1 MFETTRLAYARGSS
15 GLTIMNTPTQDWQAP
30 LVPLLAA
37 LETERLNARK
47 KLTNIGLIIACIAG
61 VAILYLIATGNFFT
75 PFLLFFP
82 LIIAGVIF
90 AFVYTSATS
99 QYRAG
104 FKNMVMPHL
113 VRHCAQEANAS
124 LMYLSSEGISENEF
138 RNSGLFRHPDRYSS
152 EDYIHGTIGETALRF
167 SEVHAEYRE
176 VRSDGKN
183 TRTEYHTIFKGLFL
197 VADFNKHFQ
206 GTTYVKPDVAEKMFG
221 RFGQSLQQLG
231 ASFSF
236 GARELVR
243 LEDPEFERTFV
254 VYSTDQTEARYILS
268 PALMERLLKF
278 RARCNTDIHLAFIGG
293 QMILAIPLAVAW
305 LEPPALGTPL
315 TLQSLEGSLNQLR
328 FAIGIVAELDLN
340 TRIWSK

>member
-1 MFETTRLAYARGSS
+1 MP
-15 GLTIMNTPTQDWQAP
+15 I
-30 LVPLLAA
+30 LAA
-37 LETERLNARK
+37 LETERQNAQKRV
-47 KLTNIGLIIACIAG
+47 TNAGLAVAGIAG
-61 VAILYLIATGNFFT
+61 VALLYLVATGNFFT
-75 PFLLFFP
+75 PFLVFFP

-90 AFVYTSATS
+90 AFFYMNATS
-99 QYRAG
+99 NYRAG

-113 VRHCAQEANAS
+113 VRHCALEANAS
-124 LMYLSSEGISENEF
+124 LMYLSNEGISENEF
-138 RNSGLFRHPDRYSS
+138 RNSGLFRYPDRYSS

-197 VADFNKHFQ
+197 IADFNKHFH

-221 RFGQSLQQLG
+221 RLGQNLQQFG
-231 ASFSF
+231 AKFSF

-243 LEDPEFERTFV
+243 LEDSEFERIFV

-268 PALMERLLKF
+268 PSLMERLLKF

-293 QMILAIPLAVAW
+293 QMVLAIPLAVAW
-305 LEPPALGTPL
+305 LEPPSLATPL
-315 TLQSLEGSLNQLR
+315 TPQSLESSLNQLR